1 MADPQL
7 PIASKPTF
15 YFGYGS
21 NLWLEQ
27 MHIRCPTSQY
37 LGVARLNNYRWIIN
51 DRGYANIIEVSKDP
65 TTRECEYSSPTKDS
79 NYENVVFGLVYSLE
93 AEDEKRLDRNEGVP
107 IAYTKEDL
115 SCDFW
120 SSDTSH
126 KVDTSKQLYERRD
139 LLVYIDRKRMTPDKP
154 RKEYI
159 YRMNRGI
166 DDALEMGVP
175 EQYVRNVMREFIPAE
190 ETGERRSMEEF
201 AMAQAAQFRDESGVF
216 Q

>member
-51 DRGYANIIEVSKDP
+51 DRGYANIIEVSKDS
-65 TTRECEYSSPTKDS
+65 TTGECEYSSPTKDS

-115 SCDFW
+115 ICDFW

-154 RKEYI
+154 RREYI

-166 DDALEMGVP
+166 DDALKMGVP